1 VAATPVAGVEDGTV
15 VDGQRTHSGRWR
27 TAVRAGVAGVV
38 AATAVLA
45 APGTA
50 LAAGTITPLLDC
62 WTVSGST
69 TTLVLGYSNTKS
81 KAAVYDVGG
90 SSNHWSPSRYDGPQP
105 DTLEVGTFHGSFAV
119 RMDSADVPTTTWTLG
134 STTLDVSD
142 AMAATGSCPPGTAL
156 PADGNGTGLALTLV
170 AAGGLGVLALRRG
183 RRLAG

>member
-1 VAATPVAGVEDGTV
+1 MAEPL
-15 VDGQRTHSGRWR
+15 RTRR
-27 TAVRAGVAGVV
+27 RRAAVRTGVAGLV
-38 AATAVLA
+38 AATAVVA
-45 APGTA
+45 SPGTA

-81 KAAVYDVGG
+81 KAAGYDVGG

-105 DTLEVGTFHGSFAV
+105 DTFEVGTSHGTFSV
-119 RMDSADVPTTTWTLG
+119 RMDSADVATATWTLG

-156 PADGNGTGLALTLV
+156 PADGNGTGWAITLV
-170 AAGGLGVLALRRG
+170 AAGGIGLAALHRG
-183 RRLAG
+183 RRRSV

>member
-1 VAATPVAGVEDGTV
+1 M
-15 VDGQRTHSGRWR
+15 DGQSQHGGRRR
-27 TAVRAGVAGVV
+27 TAVRVGVAGLA

-45 APGTA
+45 SPGSA
-50 LAAGTITPLLDC
+50 LAAGTIAPLLDC
-62 WTVSGST
+62 WSVSGST

-105 DTLEVGTFHGSFAV
+105 DTLEVGTHHGAFSV
-119 RMDSADVPTTTWTLG
+119 RMDAADVPTATWTLG

-156 PADGNGTGLALTLV
+156 PADGNGTG
-170 AAGGLGVLALRRG
+170 GVLALAAAAGVGLVVLHRARR
-183 RRLAG
+183 RVA